1 MLSSIFLW
9 ANSEVLWR
17 IVSSFHYYVG
27 SMFSCSRWTIP
38 TGISSPLQ
46 RKHPWEKRL
55 GTDVWNPLTS
65 ALSAGH
71 LPSLLLW
78 FTNRTTAYI
87 ETELAPH
94 CEQGVTPA
102 SQLEHHTAESQQ
114 GRTGHGTP
122 VQACVTVTHRPSYTS
137 FLPGGVRDILSG
149 GSRHSTRILQTLGAI
164 QTKIKLLKALKFI
177 WPEITP
183 LKQFSQTSQV
193 LTSPVAEYQTQEK
206 E

>member
-122 VQACVTVTHRPSYTS
+122 VQACVTVTHHTLHIVPPT
-137 FLPGGVRDILSG
+137 
-149 GSRHSTRILQTLGAI
+149 RHSCLVVSEIYWVVGVGTAQEFYRHLGPS
-164 QTKIKLLKALKFI
+164 KLKSSCLRH
-177 WPEITP
+177 
-183 LKQFSQTSQV
+183 
-193 LTSPVAEYQTQEK
+193 
-206 E
+206 